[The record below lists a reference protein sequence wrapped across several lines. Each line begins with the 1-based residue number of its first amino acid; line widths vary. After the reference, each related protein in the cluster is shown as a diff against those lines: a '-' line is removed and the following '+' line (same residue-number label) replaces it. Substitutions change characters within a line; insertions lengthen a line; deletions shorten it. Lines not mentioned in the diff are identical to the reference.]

1 MPLLSPPPVPH
12 LTRLPRHPLAGAR
25 LHRVYRRG
33 RSSPWWFA
41 SAPADPAAGGRFDLP
56 APLGACYLA
65 SSVAASV
72 LEALQG
78 FGRGLLPD
86 VELRSRVRAEVVAP
100 ASAPAAAQLTSARA
114 RGLGVT
120 AALWAG
126 LDRALTQ
133 CWALQLHR
141 AGWRALWTGIQHD
154 PTGAL
159 RAVTL
164 FDLAGEHPPYGA
176 DADWTHSEHALHGDP
191 VVSSALRR
199 YGITITGSNPR
210 LPLVPLSE
218 SGLLP

>member
-1 MPLLSPPPVPH
+1 MPLSTPPPAPD
-12 LTRLPRHPLAGAR
+12 LTRLPRHTLAEAR

-33 RSSPWWFA
+33 RASPWWFA
-41 SAPADPAAGGRFDLP
+41 SVPAVPAAGGRFDLP

-65 SSVAASV
+65 SSVAAGV

-86 VELRSRVRAEVVAP
+86 VELRNRVCAEVVAP
-100 ASAPAAAQLTSARA
+100 ESAPAAAQLTSARA
-114 RGLGVT
+114 RGLGIT

-133 CWALQLHR
+133 RWALQLHR

-154 PTGAL
+154 PTGML

-164 FDLAGEHPPYGA
+164 LDLAGEHPPYGA
-176 DADWTHSEHALHGDP
+176 SDAWVHTEHPLHGDP
-191 VVSSALRR
+191 AVASALHR
-199 YGITITGSNPR
+199 YGITVTDSNPR
-210 LPLVPLSE
+210 LPVVPLSE